1 MNVFSERPRDMRG
14 SQPQDTFD
22 FGESQRMASR
32 RRAATASP
40 QRRAAPLDMGTV
52 GVALSGMA
60 FYWLMPAL
68 MSSRSRRRRRRPS
81 NGDGRSQDSR

>member
-1 MNVFSERPRDMRG
+1 MSVFSERPRDMRG
-14 SQPQDTFD
+14 GQPQDTFD

-52 GVALSGMA
+52 GVALTGMA

-68 MSSRSRRRRRRPS
+68 MSGHKRRRRPA
-81 NGDGRSQDSR
+81 NADGRSQDSR

>member
-1 MNVFSERPRDMRG
+1 MSVFSERPRDMRG
-14 SQPQDTFD
+14 SQQPQDTFD

-32 RRAATASP
+32 RRAATATP
-40 QRRAAPLDMGTV
+40 QRRAAPMDMGTV

-68 MSSRSRRRRRRPS
+68 MSGRRRRRRPA
-81 NGDGRSQDSR
+81 NADRSQDSR